1 MGQFRHPAVL
11 CLSLGSQ
18 QSFPAFAWPWL
29 EPLGHSTGVCLLSH
43 RFPQVLVPWLS
54 PPLSGSLI
62 PTVAFGPCISGE
74 QRGPSLLTWPPKPSL
89 LLGAGS
95 NHTLLEVLKCFDSCY
110 GRRTQLLKGLP
121 ATSTVEENSAAGVS
135 VYNFNVTLSPLA
147 SKDVVILP
155 TIVNLNPLTEAFD
168 IESKGGLEFRVI
180 TTGNPVLDYETMP
193 KSFDLQIF
201 VEDIIGRTD
210 LNTLTIQVT
219 DQNEH
224 PVFRGNM
231 AIQTVTIYVLEG
243 TPPER
248 IYQVDAADPEN
259 AKLKYSLLPATVPF
273 SIRESGA
280 IFPTKKFDYE
290 KDPHCYFLNITV
302 TDPHG
307 LNSTKTVN
315 INIININDECPY
327 FTTKQRIYRIPEEQG
342 LGTIVANITAKDP
355 DDEDS
360 PSRLFYS
367 IQSSDR
373 HFSINPGTGVLQ
385 VAGRI
390 DRDALPL
397 RLHPNISLTV
407 RVEDSSGCDSEME
420 ITIIIDDVNDNPPE
434 CNPSAFRKEANEN
447 TTPGTF
453 LVDLRNYCKDIDVDP
468 SNNQFRFTG
477 LSGFGSNNFALE
489 STVSGR
495 LLMTETIDFENPA
508 NPGVEV
514 YTLTVRVQD
523 IAYPNYSIGSRIG
536 RVHATDKDW
545 PPNVITYSTVDGA
558 GTRDY
563 TNIFWISPTKGDVRI
578 LARLDYET
586 TQKHVFT
593 IQASD
598 QEKSTTASV
607 TVNVL
612 EVNDEEPV
620 CSPNF
625 FSLQIPVNLAV
636 GTNINGFRIECQDR
650 NENNHFI
657 FSPSAGSNT
666 SRLILASRFDYESGL
681 DTKWI
686 YSLRVHITDD
696 NLVSARDSTTHLV
709 KTGTVTLSI
718 RVIPN
723 PTTATTT
730 TFLKQKGQEAKGPG
744 TLPLPGN
751 WKPGFTVVT
760 KKENLYSPSAWYVPF
775 VITLGSLLLLGLLG
789 YLGLLL
795 LTWLCAH
802 CPPRINAPEKKKPKK
817 EVVVVSTTG
826 CKTNPSFAS
835 AIMQYDMEV
844 TGRIYEFNTQSGARR
859 WKKSNEP
866 LQPTLAV
873 QVIPRAA
880 ENSGQGMDRAEAPSK
895 KEPSEKRKDLT
906 AATKPSAKPS
916 AGQSETPD
924 QAGLRLQKKK
934 EASED
939 GGCKTKGGH
948 KVVNQTQRQDES
960 GCTFGRCISQEEMGH
975 HPSLD
980 STPKSAFWDL
990 RNGSTLQ
997 FFGTKLQLLWVN
1009 RCLEFD
1015 FGAGSMLNIQ
1025 SLKRAAGE

>member
-1 MGQFRHPAVL
+1 
-11 CLSLGSQ
+11 
-18 QSFPAFAWPWL
+18 
-29 EPLGHSTGVCLLSH
+29 
-43 RFPQVLVPWLS
+43 
-54 PPLSGSLI
+54 
-62 PTVAFGPCISGE
+62 
-74 QRGPSLLTWPPKPSL
+74 
-89 LLGAGS
+89 
-95 NHTLLEVLKCFDSCY
+95 

-135 VYNFNVTLSPLA
+135 VYSFTVTVSPLA
-147 SKDVVILP
+147 SESLAILP
-155 TIVNLNPLTEAFD
+155 TIVNSNPLTEAFD
-168 IESKGGLEFRVI
+168 IESKGGLEFGVI

-201 VEDIIGRTD
+201 VEDTTGRTD
-210 LNTLTIQVT
+210 LNILTIQVT
-219 DQNEH
+219 DKNEH

-231 AIQTVTIYVLEG
+231 AFQTVTIYVLEG

-280 IFPTKKFDYE
+280 IFSTKTFDYE
-290 KDPHCYFLNITV
+290 KDPHWYFLNITV
-302 TDPHG
+302 TDPNG

-315 INIININDECPY
+315 INIINIDDESPY
-327 FTTKQRIYRIPEEQG
+327 FTTKQRIYRIPEEQSP
-342 LGTIVANITAKDP
+342 GTIVANITAKDP

-367 IQSSDR
+367 IQSPDR
-373 HFSINPGTGVLQ
+373 YFSINPGTGALQ
-385 VAGRI
+385 VSRRM

-407 RVEDSSGCDSEME
+407 RVEDGPSSSEMQ
-420 ITIIIDDVNDNPPE
+420 ITVILDDVNDNPPE

-453 LVDLRNYCKDIDVDP
+453 FIDLRNYCKDIDVDP
-468 SNNQFRFTG
+468 SNNQFSFTG
-477 LSGFGSNNFALE
+477 LSGFGNNNFVLD

-495 LLMTETIDFENPA
+495 IVMTGTVDLEDPA

-523 IAYPNYSIGSRIG
+523 SAHPNYSSKYPFYISFDNIIHIYIRIKPVNEFLPVFHNLSYVFSVSEITKVGSSIG

-545 PPNVITYSTVDGA
+545 PPTAITYSIVAGS

-563 TNIFWISPTKGDVRI
+563 TSIFWISPTKGDVRI

-586 TQKHVFT
+586 TQKHIFT
-593 IQASD
+593 VQASD

-650 NENNHFI
+650 DSDPRSFRYFIKEGNENNHFI
-657 FSPSAGSNT
+657 FSPSAGSNI
-666 SRLILASRFDYESGL
+666 SRLILASGFDYESGL
-681 DTKWI
+681 DTNWV
-686 YSLRVHITDD
+686 YSLCVHITDD
-696 NLVSARDSTTHLV
+696 NLLSARDKITHLI
-709 KTGTVTLSI
+709 KTGTVALTI

-730 TFLKQKGQEAKGPG
+730 T
-744 TLPLPGN
+744 
-751 WKPGFTVVT
+751 PGFTVVT
-760 KKENLYSPSAWYVPF
+760 KEENLYSGSAWYVPF
-775 VITLGSLLLLGLLG
+775 TITLGSLLLLGLLG

-795 LTWLCAH
+795 LAWLCTH
-802 CPPRINAPEKKKPKK
+802 CPPRHPPNSSEFQVLHISHFNPMLRT
-817 EVVVVSTTG
+817 VMSLSTKARMILI
-826 CKTNPSFAS
+826 CCLF
-835 AIMQYDMEV
+835 ILQV
-844 TGRIYEFNTQSGARR
+844 TGRIYEFNSRSGARR

-866 LQPTLAV
+866 LQPVLGM
-873 QVIPRAA
+873 QVMPSA
-880 ENSGQGMDRAEAPSK
+880 NSGQGMDRAEAPSK
-895 KEPSEKRKDLT
+895 KEPSEKRKELT
-906 AATKPSAKPS
+906 QATKTAAKPS
-916 AGQSETPD
+916 AGQLETPG

-934 EASED
+934 EESED
-939 GGCKTKGGH
+939 AGL
-948 KVVNQTQRQDES
+948 S
-960 GCTFGRCISQEEMGH
+960 LPASLGR
-975 HPSLD
+975 
-980 STPKSAFWDL
+980 
-990 RNGSTLQ
+990 N
-997 FFGTKLQLLWVN
+997 
-1009 RCLEFD
+1009 
-1015 FGAGSMLNIQ
+1015 
-1025 SLKRAAGE
+1025 

>member
-1 MGQFRHPAVL
+1 
-11 CLSLGSQ
+11 
-18 QSFPAFAWPWL
+18 
-29 EPLGHSTGVCLLSH
+29 
-43 RFPQVLVPWLS
+43 
-54 PPLSGSLI
+54 
-62 PTVAFGPCISGE
+62 
-74 QRGPSLLTWPPKPSL
+74 
-89 LLGAGS
+89 
-95 NHTLLEVLKCFDSCY
+95 
-110 GRRTQLLKGLP
+110 
-121 ATSTVEENSAAGVS
+121 
-135 VYNFNVTLSPLA
+135 
-147 SKDVVILP
+147 
-155 TIVNLNPLTEAFD
+155 
-168 IESKGGLEFRVI
+168 
-180 TTGNPVLDYETMP
+180 
-193 KSFDLQIF
+193 
-201 VEDIIGRTD
+201 
-210 LNTLTIQVT
+210 
-219 DQNEH
+219 
-224 PVFRGNM
+224 
-231 AIQTVTIYVLEG
+231 VTIYVLEG

-259 AKLKYSLLPATVPF
+259 AKLEYSLLPATVPF
-273 SIRESGA
+273 SIMESGA
-280 IFPTKKFDYE
+280 IFSTKKFDYE

-302 TDPHG
+302 RDPDG

-327 FTTKQRIYRIPEEQG
+327 FTTKQRIYRIPEEQS

-367 IQSSDR
+367 IHSSDR
-373 HFSINPGTGVLQ
+373 RFSIDPGTGVLQ

-407 RVEDSSGCDSEME
+407 RVEDSSGCGSEME
-420 ITIIIDDVNDNPPE
+420 ITVIIDDVNDNPPE

-468 SNNQFRFTG
+468 SNNQFSFTG

-489 STVSGR
+489 STASGR
-495 LLMTETIDFENPA
+495 LVMTGTINFENPA

-523 IAYPNYSIGSRIG
+523 IAHPNYSSKYPFYISFDNIIYIYIRIKPVNEFFPVFRNLSYVFSVSEITKVGSSIG

-545 PPNVITYSTVDGA
+545 PPNVITYSIVAGA

-563 TNIFWISPTKGDVRI
+563 INIFWISPTKGDVRI

-593 IQASD
+593 VQASD

-650 NENNHFI
+650 DSDPRSFRYFINEGNENNHFI

-681 DTKWI
+681 DTNWI
-686 YSLRVHITDD
+686 YSLHVHITDD
-696 NLVSARDSTTHLV
+696 NLVSARGKTTHLV

-730 TFLKQKGQEAKGPG
+730 T
-744 TLPLPGN
+744 
-751 WKPGFTVVT
+751 PGFTVVT
-760 KKENLYSPSAWYVPF
+760 KKENIYSPSAWYVPF

-795 LTWLCAH
+795 LTWLCTH
-802 CPPRINAPEKKKPKK
+802 CPPRFHFTFC
-817 EVVVVSTTG
+817 VSSQTMTKLNTVFDG
-826 CKTNPSFAS
+826 EARDP
-835 AIMQYDMEV
+835 V
-844 TGRIYEFNTQSGARR
+844 TGRIYEFNTRSGARR
-859 WKKSNEP
+859 WKKRNEP
-866 LQPTLAV
+866 LQPILAM
-873 QVIPRAA
+873 QVMPSAT
-880 ENSGQGMDRAEAPSK
+880 ENSGQGMDRAEAPRK
-895 KEPSEKRKDLT
+895 KEPSEKRKELT
-906 AATKPSAKPS
+906 AAAKPAAKPS
-916 AGQSETPD
+916 AGQSETPG

-934 EASED
+934 EESED
-939 GGCKTKGGH
+939 GGL
-948 KVVNQTQRQDES
+948 S
-960 GCTFGRCISQEEMGH
+960 S
-975 HPSLD
+975 P
-980 STPKSAFWDL
+980 A
-990 RNGSTLQ
+990 
-997 FFGTKLQLLWVN
+997 
-1009 RCLEFD
+1009 
-1015 FGAGSMLNIQ
+1015 
-1025 SLKRAAGE
+1025 

>member
-1 MGQFRHPAVL
+1 
-11 CLSLGSQ
+11 
-18 QSFPAFAWPWL
+18 
-29 EPLGHSTGVCLLSH
+29 
-43 RFPQVLVPWLS
+43 
-54 PPLSGSLI
+54 
-62 PTVAFGPCISGE
+62 
-74 QRGPSLLTWPPKPSL
+74 
-89 LLGAGS
+89 
-95 NHTLLEVLKCFDSCY
+95 

-135 VYNFNVTLSPLA
+135 VYDFNVTVSPLA
-147 SKDVVILP
+147 SEGIASLP
-155 TIVNLNPLTEAFD
+155 TIVNSNPLTEAFD
-168 IESKGGLEFRVI
+168 IESKGGLEYRVV

-201 VEDIIGRTD
+201 VEDTTGRTD
-210 LNTLTIQVT
+210 LNILTIRVT
-219 DQNEH
+219 DKNEH

-231 AIQTVTIYVLEG
+231 AIQTVTIHVLEG
-243 TPPER
+243 TLPGR

-273 SIRESGA
+273 LIGESGT
-280 IFPTKKFDYE
+280 IFSTKEFDYE

-302 TDPHG
+302 TDPNG

-315 INIININDECPY
+315 VNIININDESPY
-327 FTTKQRIYRIPEEQG
+327 FTTKERIYRIPEEQS

-360 PSRLFYS
+360 SSRLFYS

-373 HFSINPGTGVLQ
+373 YFSINPATGVLQ
-385 VAGRI
+385 VTRRI

-397 RLHPNISLTV
+397 RLHPNISLIV
-407 RVEDSSGCDSEME
+407 RVEDSPGRGHASEME
-420 ITIIIDDVNDNPPE
+420 ITIIIDDINDNPPE
-434 CNPSAFRKEANEN
+434 CNPSAFRKEVNEN

-468 SNNQFRFTG
+468 SNNQFSFTG

-495 LLMTETIDFENPA
+495 LVMTGTIDLENPA

-514 YTLTVRVQD
+514 YTLTVGVQD
-523 IAYPNYSIGSRIG
+523 IAHPNYSSKYPFYISFDIIYIYIRIKPVNEFFPIFRNLSYAFSVSEVTKVGSSIGS
-536 RVHATDKDW
+536 VHAIDKDW
-545 PPNVITYSTVDGA
+545 SPTAITYSIVAGA

-563 TNIFWISPTKGDVRI
+563 TNIFWISPSKGDVRI

-586 TQKHVFT
+586 TQKHIFT
-593 IQASD
+593 VQASD

-625 FSLQIPVNLAV
+625 YSLQIPVSLAV
-636 GTNINGFRIECQDR
+636 GTNINGFRIECKDR
-650 NENNHFI
+650 DSDPRSFRYFINEGNENSHFI

-666 SRLILASRFDYESGL
+666 SRLILASRFDYESGV
-681 DTKWI
+681 DTNWI
-686 YSLRVHITDD
+686 YSLRVYITDD
-696 NLVSARDSTTHLV
+696 NLLSARDKSTHLI

-730 TFLKQKGQEAKGPG
+730 T
-744 TLPLPGN
+744 
-751 WKPGFTVVT
+751 PGFTVVT
-760 KKENLYSPSAWYVPF
+760 KRENLYSASAWYVPF

-789 YLGLLL
+789 CLGLLL
-795 LTWLCAH
+795 LPWLRTR
-802 CPPRINAPEKKKPKK
+802 CPPAGKAHRTPLFHFTLC
-817 EVVVVSTTG
+817 VSSQTMTKLNTVFDG
-826 CKTNPSFAS
+826 EARDPVS
-835 AIMQYDMEV
+835 
-844 TGRIYEFNTQSGARR
+844 GRMYEFNTRSGARR

-866 LQPTLAV
+866 LQPVPAM
-873 QVIPRAA
+873 QVTSSAT
-880 ENSGQGMDRAEAPSK
+880 ESSGQGTDRAEAPSK

-906 AATKPSAKPS
+906 AAAKPAAKPS
-916 AGQSETPD
+916 AGQSEAPG

-934 EASED
+934 EESE
-939 GGCKTKGGH
+939 
-948 KVVNQTQRQDES
+948 
-960 GCTFGRCISQEEMGH
+960 
-975 HPSLD
+975 
-980 STPKSAFWDL
+980 
-990 RNGSTLQ
+990 
-997 FFGTKLQLLWVN
+997 N
-1009 RCLEFD
+1009 RGLSSP
-1015 FGAGSMLNIQ
+1015 A
-1025 SLKRAAGE
+1025 